1 MTDTQGIRQLEAGV
15 HEMEME
21 VEIQGE
27 DSEDYTS
34 LAPVVYACFREAITN
49 ALKYAGASRMDVI
62 VKFDPARL
70 SLYIFDNGQGCADI
84 QENNGLRGIR
94 ERALAFGGTVR
105 VMSAEG
111 EGFQIVLELPVHD
124 SCNSSDAP

>member
-1 MTDTQGIRQLEAGV
+1 MTVTQGIRQLAAGV